1 MSNEEEKLGE
11 IVSFTNGE
19 GRVIKGVLREDDGV
33 ILLKNFTIVEVL

>member
-19 GRVIKGVLREDDGV
+19 GRAIKGILREDDGV
-33 ILLKNFTIVEVL
+33 ILLKNFKIIEVL